1 MKKALTCGTFISLL
15 DGSLKSQMVSFA
27 IPVAAVLPWSDSF
40 LQEYKSGFLKAAFPR
55 TNRRL
60 YVEGKVFSV
69 MTSGFL
75 VWIFAISTILLVNF
89 VIFYPME
96 AKGSFPK
103 EQFLELLMKA
113 LRMGLVG
120 SILSTF
126 GGICGTLWNSAYMAY
141 GIPFVSYYF
150 GIILHERYFK
160 DQIWFYPVEW
170 ILADGNWGTDKAGL
184 WLFLL
189 LFLLVLMGIFGGVLS
204 EFQNTCVKIEH
215 VTKRFGEDLV
225 LKEVNLT
232 LKVGQVYGVVGNNG
246 SGKTV
251 LMKCICGFLPVTT
264 GTIRVFGKEIGRD
277 VDFPESLGVIIE
289 TPGFL
294 TQYTGVKNLEIL
306 ADMKRMISKA
316 DIRLILK
323 KVGLDPDM
331 KKPVGKYSLGMRQRL
346 GIAQAIMEDPRFL
359 ILDEPFNGLDKH
371 GVAEIRELL
380 LDLKAAGKTI
390 LLASH
395 NDEDIRILCD
405 HVYEMDGGVL
415 RERTA

>member
-1 MKKALTCGTFISLL
+1 MRVETKRMLLGRSFLAAWLIACFSIAAGQTYPSLKKALTCGTFISLL

-113 LRMGLVG
+113 L
-120 SILSTF
+120 
-126 GGICGTLWNSAYMAY
+126 
-141 GIPFVSYYF
+141 
-150 GIILHERYFK
+150 ILHERYFK

-189 LFLLVLMGIFGGVLS
+189 LFLLVLMGIFGGVL
-204 EFQNTCVKIEH
+204 N
-215 VTKRFGEDLV
+215 G
-225 LKEVNLT
+225 
-232 LKVGQVYGVVGNNG
+232 KVE
-246 SGKTV
+246 
-251 LMKCICGFLPVTT
+251 
-264 GTIRVFGKEIGRD
+264 EI
-277 VDFPESLGVIIE
+277 
-289 TPGFL
+289 
-294 TQYTGVKNLEIL
+294 
-306 ADMKRMISKA
+306 
-316 DIRLILK
+316 
-323 KVGLDPDM
+323 
-331 KKPVGKYSLGMRQRL
+331 
-346 GIAQAIMEDPRFL
+346 
-359 ILDEPFNGLDKH
+359 
-371 GVAEIRELL
+371 
-380 LDLKAAGKTI
+380 
-390 LLASH
+390 
-395 NDEDIRILCD
+395 
-405 HVYEMDGGVL
+405 
-415 RERTA
+415 

>member
-1 MKKALTCGTFISLL
+1 MEKWKK
-15 DGSLKSQMVSFA
+15 
-27 IPVAAVLPWSDSF
+27 
-40 LQEYKSGFLKAAFPR
+40 
-55 TNRRL
+55 
-60 YVEGKVFSV
+60 
-69 MTSGFL
+69 
-75 VWIFAISTILLVNF
+75 
-89 VIFYPME
+89 
-96 AKGSFPK
+96 
-103 EQFLELLMKA
+103 
-113 LRMGLVG
+113 
-120 SILSTF
+120 
-126 GGICGTLWNSAYMAY
+126 
-141 GIPFVSYYF
+141 
-150 GIILHERYFK
+150 
-160 DQIWFYPVEW
+160 
-170 ILADGNWGTDKAGL
+170 
-184 WLFLL
+184 
-189 LFLLVLMGIFGGVLS
+189 S

-331 KKPVGKYSLGMRQRL
+331 KN
-346 GIAQAIMEDPRFL
+346 PRFL

>member
-1 MKKALTCGTFISLL
+1 MEKWKK
-15 DGSLKSQMVSFA
+15 
-27 IPVAAVLPWSDSF
+27 
-40 LQEYKSGFLKAAFPR
+40 
-55 TNRRL
+55 
-60 YVEGKVFSV
+60 
-69 MTSGFL
+69 
-75 VWIFAISTILLVNF
+75 
-89 VIFYPME
+89 
-96 AKGSFPK
+96 
-103 EQFLELLMKA
+103 
-113 LRMGLVG
+113 
-120 SILSTF
+120 
-126 GGICGTLWNSAYMAY
+126 
-141 GIPFVSYYF
+141 
-150 GIILHERYFK
+150 
-160 DQIWFYPVEW
+160 
-170 ILADGNWGTDKAGL
+170 
-184 WLFLL
+184 
-189 LFLLVLMGIFGGVLS
+189 S
-204 EFQNTCVKIEH
+204 EFQNTCVKTEH

-232 LKVGQVYGVVGNNG
+232 LKVGQVYG
-246 SGKTV
+246 
-251 LMKCICGFLPVTT
+251 
-264 GTIRVFGKEIGRD
+264 VFGKEIGRD

-331 KKPVGKYSLGMRQRL
+331 KTPVGKYSLGMRQRL

>member
-1 MKKALTCGTFISLL
+1 MRVETKRMLLGRSFLAAWLIACFSIAAGQTYPSLKKALTCGTFISLL

-96 AKGSFPK
+96 IKGSFPK

-113 LRMGLVG
+113 LRMGLTG

-189 LFLLVLMGIFGGVLS
+189 SFLLVLMGIFGGVLN
-204 EFQNTCVKIEH
+204 E
-215 VTKRFGEDLV
+215 
-225 LKEVNLT
+225 
-232 LKVGQVYGVVGNNG
+232 KVE
-246 SGKTV
+246 
-251 LMKCICGFLPVTT
+251 
-264 GTIRVFGKEIGRD
+264 EI
-277 VDFPESLGVIIE
+277 
-289 TPGFL
+289 
-294 TQYTGVKNLEIL
+294 
-306 ADMKRMISKA
+306 
-316 DIRLILK
+316 
-323 KVGLDPDM
+323 
-331 KKPVGKYSLGMRQRL
+331 
-346 GIAQAIMEDPRFL
+346 
-359 ILDEPFNGLDKH
+359 
-371 GVAEIRELL
+371 
-380 LDLKAAGKTI
+380 
-390 LLASH
+390 
-395 NDEDIRILCD
+395 
-405 HVYEMDGGVL
+405 
-415 RERTA
+415 